1 MSPRRGRY
9 VPLLH
14 RVAAINAALVIVAV
28 AVTIVVLAPGKI
40 SAFAVDEEVIVVLA
54 AVALVVATNVYLLR
68 RVVGPVQ
75 ALTALARRVDLTS
88 LGQRMP
94 AGEPASEA
102 GELAQTFNEMLS
114 RLESERRES
123 TGRVLRAQEA
133 ERLRIAQELH
143 DQVGQEL
150 TAVLLGLSRIAS
162 LLDGGVRDDVRAVQ
176 DAVRF
181 SLEDVRRIAIELR
194 PEALDDLGLTS
205 ALAVLAERL
214 SQRFGLDVSE
224 RIAADL
230 PALPV
235 ETELVVYRV
244 AQEALTN
251 VARHSGSSRA
261 ELTLEHVVAARARGH
276 DDGGRLSLR
285 VRDYG
290 RGLRPQNIAGTGM
303 RGMRERAAL
312 IGASLDIGNMT
323 SGPGCE
329 VRLDVPLDASVEGPS
344 IAGPSIE
351 GPSVG
356 MPSVGAS
363 SVEASSVRSPPV
375 AGPSGAVKGPWVA
388 VRGPW
393 VAVRG
398 PSVAVRGPSFGF
410 SAGARR

>member
-1 MSPRRGRY
+1 MSPIRGRY

-94 AGEPASEA
+94 ADEPVSEA
-102 GELAQTFNEMLS
+102 GELARTFNEMLV

-123 TGRVLRAQEA
+123 TGRVLRAQEG

-162 LLDGGVRDDVRAVQ
+162 LVDGGVRDDVRAVQ
-176 DAVRF
+176 DTVRF

-214 SQRFGLDVSE
+214 SQRFGLDVCE
-224 RIAADL
+224 RIAVEL
-230 PALPV
+230 PPLPV

-261 ELTLEHVVAARARGH
+261 ELTLERDA
-276 DDGGRLSLR
+276 GRLILR

-290 RGLRPQNIAGTGM
+290 RGLGLDHVAGTGM

-312 IGASLDIGNMT
+312 IGASLDIGNPS

-329 VRLDVPLDASVEGPS
+329 VRLDAPLDAPLEVLSVDGLP
-344 IAGPSIE
+344 
-351 GPSVG
+351 
-356 MPSVGAS
+356 VGA
-363 SVEASSVRSPPV
+363 
-375 AGPSGAVKGPWVA
+375 
-388 VRGPW
+388 
-393 VAVRG
+393 
-398 PSVAVRGPSFGF
+398 F
-410 SAGARR
+410 AGAPR